1 MTMLIVGVLMWSLI
15 HLVPSILPG
24 LRSAAV
30 ARIGEGGFKGVFALG
45 VLASIVLMVFGWMEA
60 DQYPVYM
67 PPSWGASASMV
78 IILVAFV
85 LMGLAH
91 AQSNIKRF
99 IRHPQ
104 LTGLALWS
112 IGHLLS
118 NGDNL
123 SLILFGW
130 LGLWAVL
137 EILLISIGR
146 QDGCG
151 RVCYIINE
159 NTAGSFQADKGIV
172 TAVDFAHH
180 NTFRLCTF
188 VVGPVVLL
196 VFVVAVVK
204 AVLTQ
209 RFKNRAGDLVPRI
222 PDESP
227 FSIPDAD

>member
-137 EILLISIGR
+137 EILLISMREG
-146 QDGCG
+146 DW
-151 RVCYIINE
+151 
-159 NTAGSFQADKGIV
+159 
-172 TAVDFAHH
+172 
-180 NTFRLCTF
+180 
-188 VVGPVVLL
+188 
-196 VFVVAVVK
+196 
-204 AVLTQ
+204 Q
-209 RFKNRAGDLVPRI
+209 RPEPL
-222 PDESP
+222 P
-227 FSIPDAD
+227 FSAEIKPLIIGLVVFAVFLGVHPWLFGVSPLPF